1 MPVDAIDR
9 IIIIITEEK
18 PMTDSEKKEESKVD
32 CALKWLKT
40 VDHWAIAGYE
50 NKLPRMYLVVAGLLV
65 LFLIV

>member
-1 MPVDAIDR
+1 
-9 IIIIITEEK
+9 
-18 PMTDSEKKEESKVD
+18 MTDSEKKEESKVD

-50 NKLPRMYLVVAGLLV
+50 NKLPRMYLVVAGLLG